1 MMGWGSME
9 RGVTRRGAEESDL
22 VTLQDDM
29 GSGGGGRAQDGGG
42 GVSAGMLG
50 GVHPPHDC
58 RLTQRY
64 AL

>member
-42 GVSAGMLG
+42 GV
-50 GVHPPHDC
+50 
-58 RLTQRY
+58 
-64 AL
+64 